1 MNVPMVSLHCV
12 INTPNTNGHAV
23 QWCRMCMGCVAA
35 ARRSIENKCATRHN
49 LPDTIHVGAAL
60 HLASILHLDSALHL
74 AIVLGVNAA
83 LHLLMNHTKILHLDT
98 AALHLSMSLTCV
110 DSMKT
115 CMQRRCTVQQR
126 HISHHHNQ

>member
-1 MNVPMVSLHCV
+1 MNVPMASLHCV

-23 QWCRMCMGCVAA
+23 QWCRMCMGCAAA

-60 HLASILHLDSALHL
+60 HLVSMLHLDSAPHL

-83 LHLLMNHTKILHLDT
+83 LHLLVIHTNILHLD
-98 AALHLSMSLTCV
+98 ASALHLSMSLKCG
-110 DSMKT
+110 DLMKA
-115 CMQRRCTVQQR
+115 CMQRRHTLQQR
-126 HISHHHNQ
+126 HICHHDNQ